1 MLQTLPLIAWGD
13 PDAINAAPYAS
24 GSAPVVTGGKPD
36 PFGGTGAYEIDD
48 DAAVNEFRL
57 KGLPATVAALPAWIT
72 VFAKQGTSSESTILL
87 IDQTTATSLLRI
99 NITWSGGV
107 PSISGL
113 VGSLH
118 QAIAVGNGW
127 YLFVGLSLAV
137 VPANTNQLRLYPTR
151 IGTGTETGS
160 TLFYMR
166 NVVLLDYLSPYHA
179 FERPR
184 PGYARAVAP
193 SLARDSWSYG
203 KEYVRRFRL
212 GWVPD
217 QPRGTPQTLVSG
229 WFGDNESVGVN
240 ASIQAMLA
248 AGWDQQPLLFVPD
261 RGACSTYWTGY
272 LERPERDWEP
282 AEEPNQDRAVEIELV
297 GSSPLGGY

>member
-1 MLQTLPLIAWGD
+1 MLLTPPLIAWGD
-13 PDAINAAPYAS
+13 PDDLSAYFQNGTAALTS
-24 GSAPVVTGGKPD
+24 GVSD
-36 PFGGTGAYEIDD
+36 PFGGLGAFTLEDND
-48 DAAVNEFRL
+48 NAASEYRFKAISYARSGTQV
-57 KGLPATVAALPAWIT
+57 GV
-72 VFAKQGTSSESTILL
+72 VMAKQGTAPVSEYDYFDSTVGTNRCGIRL
-87 IDQTTATSLLRI
+87 
-99 NITWSGGV
+99 TWSGGV
-107 PSISGL
+107 PTVTIYTGSGTI
-113 VGSLH
+113 VGVEPL
-118 QAIAVGNGW
+118 GGGW
-127 YLFVGLSLAV
+127 YLILVTINGV
-137 VPANTNQLRLYPTR
+137 VAANVNRLRLFGGQATATS
-151 IGTGTETGS
+151 TGTTS
-160 TLFYMR
+160 WYVR